1 VPGIFTKDFKD
12 IKTEGNVA
20 FTGYVK
26 GIFNETSMPGFGTDL
41 KVTNAM
47 FKYPDLPQAA
57 TNINIDM
64 NVANKDGIVNNTN
77 ILIRKMHLD
86 LGKNPVD
93 AKVLIQ
99 GLEPMKIDGNVK
111 ASIDLA
117 EITKVFPVADMT
129 LRGLLKLD
137 AVAKGT
143 YSKTQMPVVNARLNL
158 GNGYIKSKKFPAPIQ
173 NLNVNST
180 IVNTTGN
187 TNDTKINV
195 ERFNMLL
202 DGEPL
207 EGRVYVQN
215 IDKPVFDANIKGI
228 LDLTKITK
236 IFPLEGMTL
245 AGRINANVATKGKMT
260 DIDAGKYENITSSG
274 TMQVSNLTYQ
284 SKDLPQGMKISSAN
298 TVFNNEKIEVRN
310 LQGSLGKSDVQMN
323 GSVSNYMGYLFGKN
337 QPLRGN
343 FTLASNKFDVNEW
356 MVDDVSGEPVPDEGV
371 IPVPENLDVV
381 LNTSAGQVL
390 YDNLTLNNL
399 RGTITLRDEIAKLD
413 RVAFNTLGGAFVTT
427 GSYNTQNLQHPAFT
441 FGLDIQNLDFKAAY
455 QAFNTIKVLAP
466 IAQFLDGK
474 FSTNFNFNGEL
485 GADMLPVYSTL
496 TGRGL
501 IEVVKAVVNNNR
513 IVDRISEVT
522 NFQELKNF
530 TIENKAFSAE
540 IMGGSLVVKPF
551 DFTVGNIKTTIGGT
565 NSIDGKLTYGVAL
578 DVPTGKVGNALNAKL
593 TSLTGVQNIK
603 GTERVTMNLKVGGTV
618 TNPQVALSTASAKT
632 QAKEMVQSVVQNK
645 VDVAKDRLE
654 AEKKKAEDSVRAEL
668 TRRREAAEVK
678 ARAEVTKQTQQAEQ
692 KLKQQA
698 SEKLNS
704 IFNKRK
710 SATAD
715 STKK

>member
-1 VPGIFTKDFKD
+1 
-12 IKTEGNVA
+12 
-20 FTGYVK
+20 
-26 GIFNETSMPGFGTDL
+26 
-41 KVTNAM
+41 
-47 FKYPDLPQAA
+47 
-57 TNINIDM
+57 
-64 NVANKDGIVNNTN
+64 
-77 ILIRKMHLD
+77 
-86 LGKNPVD
+86 
-93 AKVLIQ
+93 
-99 GLEPMKIDGNVK
+99 
-111 ASIDLA
+111 
-117 EITKVFPVADMT
+117 
-129 LRGLLKLD
+129 
-137 AVAKGT
+137 
-143 YSKTQMPVVNARLNL
+143 
-158 GNGYIKSKKFPAPIQ
+158 
-173 NLNVNST
+173 
-180 IVNTTGN
+180 
-187 TNDTKINV
+187 
-195 ERFNMLL
+195 
-202 DGEPL
+202 
-207 EGRVYVQN
+207 
-215 IDKPVFDANIKGI
+215 
-228 LDLTKITK
+228 
-236 IFPLEGMTL
+236 
-245 AGRINANVATKGKMT
+245 
-260 DIDAGKYENITSSG
+260 
-274 TMQVSNLTYQ
+274 
-284 SKDLPQGMKISSAN
+284 
-298 TVFNNEKIEVRN
+298 VFNNEKIEVRN

-413 RVAFNTLGGAFVTT
+413 RVAFNTLGGTFVTT

-466 IAQFLDGK
+466 IAQFLDGE